1 MTFQDFA
8 FDPRLQAGIAAMGF
22 TQPTPIQSAA
32 IPEVAAGRDVIGVAQ
47 TGTGKT
53 AAFMLPI
60 LQRLLDHPRELSRG
74 AVRALV
80 LAPTRELAEQI
91 CLATREMARQTDMRV
106 SAVYGGVGKE
116 PQARKLRR
124 GVEIVV
130 ACPGRLLDIHG
141 DGSIDLSGIE
151 VLVLDEADRMCDM
164 GFLPDLREILGLLPT
179 NRQSLFFSATMPRE
193 IRGLADSMLIA
204 PVEVSIG
211 QSQPA
216 VTVSQAF
223 YPVSES
229 RKSAF
234 LVALLKHLGRE
245 RTLIFT
251 KTKDRARV
259 LALVLAREGH
269 SVAAMQGNLTQGQ
282 RQVAMEGF
290 RKGRY
295 DVLVATDIAARGI
308 DISEIETVI
317 NYDMPDT
324 LDGYTHRVGRT
335 GRAERTGEALSL
347 ASPADTLLVRE
358 IQDQLGEDVE
368 QRVLPDFDYDG
379 FTPRLFVAPREER
392 KPAGR
397 RGLGSR
403 RRTVSRRRTARFA

>member
-1 MTFQDFA
+1 MTTFSSFA
-8 FDPRLQAGIAAMGF
+8 FDSRLAAGIAAMGY

-32 IPEVAAGRDVIGVAQ
+32 IPEVLAGRDVVGVAQ

-60 LQRLLDHPRELSRG
+60 MQRLLDHPRARTRG
-74 AVRALV
+74 GTRVLV

-91 CLATREMARQTDMRV
+91 CLATREMGQQTDLKIT
-106 SAVYGGVGKE
+106 SVYGGVAKHA
-116 PQARKLRR
+116 QAKRLRR

-130 ACPGRLLDIHG
+130 ACPGRLLDVHG
-141 DGSIDLSGIE
+141 DGDIDLSGIE

-193 IRGLADSMLIA
+193 IRGLADSMLVA

-211 QSQPA
+211 ISQPA
-216 VTVSQAF
+216 ATVSQAF

-229 RKSAF
+229 RKGA
-234 LVALLKHLGRE
+234 LLTALLKHLGRE
-245 RTLIFT
+245 RTLVFT
-251 KTKDRARV
+251 KTKDRARL
-259 LALVLAREGH
+259 LALVLGREGH
-269 SVAAMQGNLTQGQ
+269 RVAAMQGNMTQGQ
-282 RQVAMEGF
+282 RQAAMEGF

-308 DISEIETVI
+308 DITDIETVI

-358 IQDQLGEDVE
+358 IQEQLGEPVE
-368 QRVLPDFDYDG
+368 QRELPDFDYEG
-379 FTPRLFVAPREER
+379 FTPRLLLAPRESR
-392 KPAGR
+392 RPRGR

-403 RRTVSRRRTARFA
+403 RGSGRRRPARQA